1 MKVYELLFFFN
12 KNVEALDTKSNTYR
26 FIKTAYDN
34 VIKKIKEKYKITDN
48 ITKSDIDVLNITSN
62 MKEKLSEILSN
73 LKNIITETD
82 KKNILQSRLLQE
94 LIDIAGIGKSKA
106 DKLIQLGLTDIKQL
120 KQKKWE
126 SYINTGTKLL
136 LNKKPL
142 TTIPNS
148 LIKTIEPKLTSFKL
162 AKTKLVGGFLRKKPF
177 SKDID
182 VMIISDSDIIDDY
195 IKYLENTFSYVKVY
209 IKGSDKASVIISIS
223 NEQYLKM
230 DIFVS
235 PKKYQYAMLLYATGS
250 KQFNIRMRGIAKRMG
265 YVLNQ
270 YGLYKLPIN
279 PNSTP
284 LPVNSEKDFFKI
296 LEIPYI
302 PPPNR

>member
-26 FIKTAYDN
+26 FIKAAYDN

-73 LKNIITETD
+73 SKNIITETD

-148 LIKTIEPKLTSFKL
+148 LIKTIETKLTAFKL

-182 VMIISDSDIIDDY
+182 VMIISDSNIIDDY

-209 IKGSDKASVIISIS
+209 IKGSDKASVIIYTS

-270 YGLYKLPIN
+270 YGLYKLPIK
-279 PNSTP
+279 PTSTP

-296 LEIPYI
+296 LEIPYL
-302 PPPNR
+302 PPQNR

>member
-26 FIKTAYDN
+26 FIKIAYDN

-48 ITKSDIDVLNITSN
+48 ITKSDIGMLNITSN
-62 MKEKLSEILSN
+62 MKEKISEILSN
-73 LKNIITETD
+73 SKNIITETD
-82 KKNILQSRLLQE
+82 KKNILQSRLIQE

-148 LIKTIEPKLTSFKL
+148 LIKSIETKLTSFKL

-209 IKGSDKASVIISIS
+209 IKGSDKASVIIYTPK
-223 NEQYLKM
+223 EQYLKM

-270 YGLYKLPIN
+270 YGLYKLPIKTT
-279 PNSTP
+279 STP

-296 LEIPYI
+296 LEMPYI
-302 PPPNR
+302 SPHNR